1 VRRWLAA
8 LAVVTVGFLASP
20 AAVPIYDG
28 VGQPDD
34 PYLLVGHNPGP
45 KPASTT
51 VGVSGGQSG
60 AVQVR
65 SVENGP
71 QFLLDLS
78 AAAFRSNDQSVTLT
92 GTPLAPDGTPPSG
105 TFDGNSYRVTV
116 SRDADLDRGTVQ
128 GFLFLRAAVMTKPTP
143 VIVHRT
149 LPTDPWAKVAT
160 QLTGRDILSTPFR
173 ALGDYAVVQLPGAK
187 PLSAGGVSVLRI
199 VLLGGGVALLLI
211 ITVLVLRSSRSEEE

>member
-1 VRRWLAA
+1 MAA
-8 LAVVTVGFLASP
+8 LAVVTLGFLASP

-34 PYLLVGHNPGP
+34 PYLLVGRDPEP
-45 KPASTT
+45 KKASTT
-51 VGVSGGQSG
+51 VSVNGGSSG
-60 AVQVR
+60 AIQVR
-65 SVENGP
+65 TTENGP
-71 QFLLDLS
+71 QLLLDLS
-78 AAAFRSNDQSVTLT
+78 AAAFTSTAQTLTLT

-105 TFDGNSYRVTV
+105 TFDGNSYRVSV
-116 SRDADLDRGTVQ
+116 SPGARFDPATAQ
-128 GFLFLRAAVMTKPTP
+128 GFLFLRAAVMTRPNP

-173 ALGDYAVVQLPGAK
+173 ALGDYAVVRPPGAK
-187 PLSAGGVSVLRI
+187 PLSAAGVSVVRI

-211 ITVLVLRSSRSEEE
+211 ITVLVLRSSRTEEE